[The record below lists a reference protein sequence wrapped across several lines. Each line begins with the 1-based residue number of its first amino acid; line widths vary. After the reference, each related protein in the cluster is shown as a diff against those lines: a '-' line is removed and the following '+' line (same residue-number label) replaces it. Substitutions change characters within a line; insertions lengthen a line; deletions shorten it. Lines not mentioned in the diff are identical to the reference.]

1 MVYPERNWEGRAF
14 QTKEAE
20 AETMMIS
27 KHELK

>member
-20 AETMMIS
+20 TMMIS
-27 KHELK
+27 KHELQ